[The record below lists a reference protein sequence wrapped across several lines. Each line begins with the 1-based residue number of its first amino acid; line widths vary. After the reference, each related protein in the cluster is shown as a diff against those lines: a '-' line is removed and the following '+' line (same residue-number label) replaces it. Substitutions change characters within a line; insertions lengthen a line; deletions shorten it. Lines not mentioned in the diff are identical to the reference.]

1 MNVHTTRLS
10 VVLALLCLFGVSIL
24 PSVACAQD
32 EGEFNFEIPDTEGF
46 EDFDPAAA
54 NQAATE
60 AAEEAAKAAAPFI
73 IVCVVVGLA
82 FGLLVLIGAW
92 KVFTK
97 AGKPGWAV
105 IIPIYNAIVLL
116 EICGR
121 PIWWI
126 LLLMIPCVNV
136 VIQVIVSLDL
146 AKSFGKGPLFGIG
159 LWLFGCIFVPVLGF
173 GSAQYQGPAAAAQ
186 Q

>member
-1 MNVHTTRLS
+1 MKVHTTRLS
-10 VVLALLCLFGVSIL
+10 VVLALFCLVGVSIL
-24 PSVACAQD
+24 SSVASAQEPD
-32 EGEFNFEIPDTEGF
+32 DMNFEFPDAKEF
-46 EDFDPAAA
+46 VDFDPAAA
-54 NQAATE
+54 NE
-60 AAEEAAKAAAPFI
+60 AAEEAAKAAAPIVVVCI
-73 IVCVVVGLA
+73 IVGVA
-82 FGLLVLIGAW
+82 FWLLVLIGAW

-126 LLLMIPCVNV
+126 LLMLIPCVNV
-136 VIQVIVSLDL
+136 VIQLIVSFDL
-146 AKSFGKGPLFGIG
+146 AKSFGKGPVFGIG

-173 GSAQYQGPAAAAQ
+173 GSAQYQGPAAAP
-186 Q
+186 

>member
-10 VVLALLCLFGVSIL
+10 VVLALFCFIGGSFLS
-24 PSVACAQD
+24 SVASARD
-32 EGEFNFEIPDTEGF
+32 MDDMNFDF
-46 EDFDPAAA
+46 DDVSADFDPAAA

-60 AAEEAAKAAAPFI
+60 AAEEAAKAAAPVI
-73 IVCVVVGLA
+73 IACVIVSLA

-126 LLLMIPCVNV
+126 LLLLIPCVQIPV
-136 VIQVIVSLDL
+136 VQIILSLDL

-186 Q
+186 